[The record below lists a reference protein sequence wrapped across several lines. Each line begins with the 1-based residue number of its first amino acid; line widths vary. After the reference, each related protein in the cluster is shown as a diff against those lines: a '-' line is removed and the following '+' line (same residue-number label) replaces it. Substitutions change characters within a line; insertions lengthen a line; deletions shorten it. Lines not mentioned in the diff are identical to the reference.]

1 MKGDS
6 KVIEFLNKHLKN
18 ELTAI
23 NQYFLHAKI
32 LKNWGLGK
40 LADYE
45 QKESI
50 EEMKHADNLMERILF
65 LEGHPNLQDI
75 GALKIGESVEEIIQC
90 DLAMELAVLP
100 LLKDA
105 VQYCESI
112 RDFGSR
118 DLFVQILRSEEGHI
132 DFLET
137 QLDLIKNMGIQNYIQ
152 LQTPAAG

>member
-137 QLDLIKNMGIQNYIQ
+137 QLDLIKNMGVQNYIQ

>member
-50 EEMKHADNLMERILF
+50 EEMKHADSLMERILF

-137 QLDLIKNMGIQNYIQ
+137 QLDLIKNMGVQNYIQ